1 MNQIEIAY
9 FLVEQGVGKKIT
21 SPEILKNENLN
32 CRIFENSALKTKSET
47 YIKQQIHCKKL

>member
-9 FLVEQGVGKKIT
+9 FLVEQGVSKKIT
-21 SPEILKNENLN
+21 NPEILINENLN

-47 YIKQQIHCKKL
+47 SIKQIHCKNL